1 MRPSVKVR
9 IRHKK
14 QLCIKTVKEYQK
26 EKQKNAMSVGE
37 STPRKFEICDSTE
50 GILSRTDANKKRM

>member
-14 QLCIKTVKEYQK
+14 PLCVKTVKEYQK
-26 EKQKNAMSVGE
+26 EKQKNAMFVGK
-37 STPRKFEICDSTE
+37 SKPRKVVICDSTE
-50 GILSRTDANKKRM
+50 GILFHTANDEGM